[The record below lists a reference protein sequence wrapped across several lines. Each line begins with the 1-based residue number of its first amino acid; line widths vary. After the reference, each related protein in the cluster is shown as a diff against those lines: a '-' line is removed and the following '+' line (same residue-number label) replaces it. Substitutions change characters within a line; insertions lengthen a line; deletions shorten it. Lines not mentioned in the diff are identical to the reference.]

1 MLYHPRF
8 SGCLNLQ
15 SKKRIMKKI
24 LGAIILLPFL
34 LVSCLKDS
42 TINADGGLSSGR
54 FIEIPYSGLENFG
67 NNAVLTAG
75 VADPIVIPI
84 IINVANADSKALDKD
99 LTVTLSIDEAARTAY
114 NGNAANVVKFAAI
127 PDSSY
132 SFPQKTGVIKAGH
145 SLDTLYITFYP
156 NKIDPSKNYMAAI
169 TLKDAQGQKISA
181 NFSTLYFHTI
191 GNPLAG
197 NYTWD
202 FLRWNNNTGMGNMA
216 GSAFK
221 GGATT
226 FLPDDPTT
234 VEVQT
239 GYYTK
244 PHYVITFSNNAGVL
258 SDFSVQFNVNE
269 LANLYTANGVS
280 IIDGPHILVA
290 DPIAGH
296 YKIQFLAYST
306 GALAYRYI
314 IDDFY
319 K

>member
-1 MLYHPRF
+1 MLYHLRY

-15 SKKRIMKKI
+15 SKKIIMKKI
-24 LGAIILLPFL
+24 LGASIILPFL
-34 LVSCLKDS
+34 LMSCLKDS
-42 TINADGGLSSGR
+42 TINSDGGLSSGR

-84 IINVANADSKALDKD
+84 IINVANANGVGLTKD
-99 LTVTLSIDEAARTAY
+99 LTVTLSVDDAARTTY
-114 NGNAANVVKFAAI
+114 NSIAANVVKFVSM
-127 PDSSY
+127 PDSSF

-145 SLDTLYITFYP
+145 SLDTLYVTFYP

-169 TLKDAQGQKISA
+169 TLKDAQGQAISG
-181 NFSTLYFHTI
+181 NFSTLYLHTI

-197 NYTWD
+197 NFVWD
-202 FLRWNNNTGMGNMA
+202 FYRWNNMAGTGNMSGA
-216 GSAFK
+216 AFM

-244 PHYVITFSNNAGVL
+244 PHYVITFTNNGTQLSNFA
-258 SDFSVQFNVNE
+258 VQFNVSE
-269 LANLYTANGVS
+269 LASYYTANG
-280 IIDGPHILVA
+280 ITIMDGPRFLIA

-296 YKIQFLAYST
+296 YKIQYLAFNGT
-306 GALAYRYI
+306 AYRYI
-314 IDDFY
+314 IDDFH

>member
-1 MLYHPRF
+1 M
-8 SGCLNLQ
+8 
-15 SKKRIMKKI
+15 
-24 LGAIILLPFL
+24 
-34 LVSCLKDS
+34 SCLKDA
-42 TINADGGLSSGR
+42 TINADGGLSSGS

-67 NNAVLTAG
+67 NAAVLTAG
-75 VADPIVIPI
+75 VSDPIVIPI
-84 IINVANADSKALDKD
+84 IINVANANGKALDKD
-99 LTVTLSIDEAARTAY
+99 LTLTLSVDDAARTTY
-114 NGNAANVVKFAAI
+114 NSIPANTVKFAAI

-156 NKIDPSKNYMAAI
+156 TKIDPSKNYMGAI
-169 TLKDAQGQKISA
+169 TLKDAQGHAISG
-181 NFSTLYFHTI
+181 NFSTVYFHTI

-197 NYTWD
+197 NYNWN
-202 FLRWNNNTGMGNMA
+202 FNRWNNNTGTGSMSGAAFMG
-216 GSAFK
+216 GS
-221 GGATT
+221 TT

-244 PHYVITFSNNAGVL
+244 PHYVITFTNTAGIL
-258 SDFSVQFNVNE
+258 TDFAVQFNVNE
-269 LANLYTANGVS
+269 LAADYTANGVS
-280 IIDGPHILVA
+280 IIDGPHLLVA

-296 YKIQFLAYST
+296 YKVQFVAYST
-306 GALAYRYI
+306 GAGAFRYI

>member
-1 MLYHPRF
+1 
-8 SGCLNLQ
+8 
-15 SKKRIMKKI
+15 MKKI

-75 VADPIVIPI
+75 VTDPIVIPI
-84 IINVANADSKALDKD
+84 IINVANANSKALEKD
-99 LTVTLSIDEAARTAY
+99 LTVTLSIDEAARTTY

-169 TLKDAQGQKISA
+169 TLKDAQGQKISG

-197 NYTWD
+197 NFVWD
-202 FLRWNNNTGMGNMA
+202 FYRWNNNTGTGNMA
-216 GSAFK
+216 GSAFM

-239 GYYTK
+239 GYYTR
-244 PHYVITFSNNAGVL
+244 PHYVITFTNNAGTL
-258 SDFSVQFNVNE
+258 SGFGVQFNVNE
-269 LANLYTANGVS
+269 LANSFTANGIT
-280 IIDGPHILVA
+280 IIDGPRLLIA
-290 DPIAGH
+290 DPVAGH
-296 YKIQFLAYST
+296 YKIQYLAFN
-306 GALAYRYI
+306 GASYRYI
-314 IDDFY
+314 IDDFH